1 MMADDGVKQRNTV
14 QRVHPLSSFLIFC
27 SVIYNFINEAI
38 IKAVKLGFSLFV
50 YFLFVRIISRFSTG
64 VNFHL

>member
-14 QRVHPLSSFLIFC
+14 QRVHPLSSFFIFC

-38 IKAVKLGFSLFV
+38 IKAVKLGFSH
-50 YFLFVRIISRFSTG
+50 FLFVRIISRFSTG